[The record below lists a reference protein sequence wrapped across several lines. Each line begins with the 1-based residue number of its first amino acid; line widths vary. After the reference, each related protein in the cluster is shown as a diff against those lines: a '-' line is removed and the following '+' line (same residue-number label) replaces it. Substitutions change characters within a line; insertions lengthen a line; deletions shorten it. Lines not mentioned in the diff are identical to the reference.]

1 MKKLF
6 VSGVL
11 VLVAMTAAA
20 CGTTTVTCGKDCPKQ
35 VDPVKV
41 PTDDPPKP
49 AVVAVP
55 APTTASTCEEVQT
68 SCKNLVA
75 HILAH
80 EFINCGES
88 GKICQARAQELANA
102 ANAKCGAA
110 YQDCLG
116 AKGLHDATKGATEN
130 WKGEWAAK
138 AKAKAKA
145 HVKSDDAGDKKD
157 DGEVIKIEP
166 AAPKAHTK
174 SDDKRGAARSDG
186 DCQIY
191 GEPHPT
197 PAQCRELRTLNQ
209 AYASARADG
218 EARANGFLRQP

>member
-1 MKKLF
+1 MCL
-6 VSGVL
+6 SNQLTGAYGTVL
-11 VLVAMTAAA
+11 AGEEFGDEHDRFDRFGNVDQD
-20 CGTTTVTCGKDCPKQ
+20 GGKQ

-157 DGEVIKIEP
+157 DGD
-166 AAPKAHTK
+166 KAK
-174 SDDKRGAARSDG
+174 GAA
-186 DCQIY
+186 
-191 GEPHPT
+191 
-197 PAQCRELRTLNQ
+197 A
-209 AYASARADG
+209 
-218 EARANGFLRQP
+218 